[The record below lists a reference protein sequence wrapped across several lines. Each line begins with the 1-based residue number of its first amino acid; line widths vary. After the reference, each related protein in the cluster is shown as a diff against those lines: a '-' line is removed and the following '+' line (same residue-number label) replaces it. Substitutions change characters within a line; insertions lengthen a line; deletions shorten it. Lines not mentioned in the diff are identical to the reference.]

1 MNETKQPRE
10 LHLCDFDGTL
20 TRGDTL
26 LPFLL
31 FSVPIPKL
39 LLGGI
44 LLIFRFLGLFV
55 SGKWSNATGKATV
68 LEVYF
73 KGKSLEYMLALG
85 KEFYQQKL
93 PRLIRPDLLK
103 KLRTYHH
110 DGQTVVIVS
119 ASLDIWLAPFCASE
133 GFGLLCTKLA
143 YGSGKFDGKF
153 ATPNCNGIEKAHRI
167 QEAYALEH
175 YDRIFAYGNSSGDAA
190 MFQLADEVIRF

>member
-1 MNETKQPRE
+1 MNEPKQLRE

-26 LPFLL
+26 LQFLL

-44 LLIFRFLGLFV
+44 LLIFRFLGLFI

-73 KGKSLEYMLALG
+73 KGESAENLIALG

-93 PRLIRPDLLK
+93 PRLIRPELLK
-103 KLRTYHH
+103 KLRAYRQ

-119 ASLDIWLAPFCASE
+119 ASLDIWLAPFCEAE
-133 GFGLLCTKLA
+133 NFGLLCTELA
-143 YGSGKFDGKF
+143 FISGKFNGKF
-153 ATPNCNGIEKAHRI
+153 ATPNCNGIEKARRI
-167 QEAYALEH
+167 QEAYALDD
-175 YDRIFAYGNSSGDAA
+175 YDRIFAYGNSNGDAA
-190 MFQLADEVIRF
+190 MFQLAEEVIRF